1 MSQTNLLKQNRLEV
15 KELLGRI
22 RLEHPSLR
30 MHAVHAFLNL
40 DLCGLLHS
48 MAVLLSDMPNLLVF
62 SRERLKLC
70 GVKSL
75 QSVDVPVGES
85 MQCSVA
91 VCACACAFDLRV

>member
-1 MSQTNLLKQNRLEV
+1 MT
-15 KELLGRI
+15 
-22 RLEHPSLR
+22 
-30 MHAVHAFLNL
+30 M
-40 DLCGLLHS
+40 
-48 MAVLLSDMPNLLVF
+48 LLSDMPNLLVF